1 MTSKMG
7 IFNEAYNYSRNFKL
21 PLEIVIEDNGKS
33 VYTDTK
39 NMEYIQIKFSKRC
52 LLLQF

>member
-7 IFNEAYNYSRNFKL
+7 IFNEVYNYSRNFNL
-21 PLEIVIEDNGKS
+21 PLEIVIEDNGAS

-39 NMEYIQIKFSKRC
+39 KLGIQKK
-52 LLLQF
+52 